1 MMFPTRRQVGCL
13 LWLVLAAGAFAQDK
27 ADAPTAPEPPL
38 YQRAPDAI
46 AAPDQAGGTMTPDT
60 RPLTGAQ
67 TLTLGTSD
75 MPSFFVPKL
84 HFAQTVDSN
93 PNVFVPDSDVGTV
106 SSITGELELQ
116 HVSRS
121 RKFTMRYQGGG
132 MFNAYGSNVAIL
144 GGRSSSFQRL
154 GLTQKLDFGR
164 WSLFF
169 SDEAGY
175 TSSSAFGGGANAG
188 AAVIGPAALAGGI
201 NLAGLNPNLVP
212 AQNLLTQIGSQV
224 SNTAV
229 VETDYRLNA
238 RSTVTVTGNYGI
250 LRSPDGN
257 LVDSNQEGVNVGYNR
272 NLTARDTVGITY
284 GFTQFGYVDV
294 DNRTRNHT
302 AQLLYGRRI
311 TGRLSLQVGAGG
323 GITQVHSAVQSQ
335 NLTLWNA
342 QANLHYLVH
351 HTDFT
356 ASYARSVNSGSGVL
370 LGANSDVVSGGFS
383 RSFLRRWLT
392 STTVGYSRN
401 SALIAGDTYS
411 TFYANS
417 GVQRRLGL
425 YNGVFASYSF
435 QRQTGLSVF
444 CPACTDQSIR
454 HIVTLGF
461 DLGFRSIRME

>member
-1 MMFPTRRQVGCL
+1 MFPTRRQVGCL

-121 RKFTMRYQGGG
+121 REFTMRYQGGG

-335 NLTLWNA
+335 NLTLWDA

>member
-1 MMFPTRRQVGCL
+1 MLMSFTRRQVGCL
-13 LWLVLAAGAFAQDK
+13 LWLALVAGAAAQNQ
-27 ADAPTAPEPPL
+27 AGAPAAPEPP
-38 YQRAPDAI
+38 AAN
-46 AAPDQAGGTMTPDT
+46 AAPDQAGGNMAPDT

-67 TLTLGTSD
+67 ALTLGTQD
-75 MPSFFVPKL
+75 LPSFLVPKL

-93 PNVFVPDSDVGTV
+93 PDVFVPNSDVGTV

-116 HVSRS
+116 RVSRN
-121 RKFTMRYQGGG
+121 RLFTMRYQGGG
-132 MFNAYGSNVAIL
+132 MFYENGSSL
-144 GGRSSSFQRL
+144 GGLQRNSTFQRL
-154 GLTQKLDFGR
+154 GLTQHFDFGR
-164 WSLFF
+164 WSLLF
-169 SDEAGY
+169 SDETGY

-224 SNTAV
+224 SNSAV

-257 LVDSNQEGVNVGYNR
+257 LVDSNQEGVNLGYSR

-284 GFTQFGYVDV
+284 GFTQFGYVGM
-294 DNRTRNHT
+294 DNRTRSHT
-302 AQLLYGRRI
+302 AQLLYGHRI

-323 GITQVHSAVQSQ
+323 GITQVHTAVQSQ

-351 HTDFT
+351 RTDFT
-356 ASYARSVNSGSGVL
+356 ASYARSVNSGSGVM

-383 RSFLRRWLT
+383 RPFLRRWLT

-435 QRQTGLSVF
+435 QRQTGLGVF
-444 CPACTDQSIR
+444 CTGCGDQSNR
-454 HIVTLGF
+454 HIFTVGF
-461 DLGFRSIRME
+461 DLGFRPIRME

>member
-1 MMFPTRRQVGCL
+1 MMSPNGKQIGCL
-13 LWLVLAAGAFAQDK
+13 LWLVLVAGAAAQNQ
-27 ADAPTAPEPPL
+27 AGAPAAQEPPV
-38 YQRAPDAI
+38 AN
-46 AAPDQAGGTMTPDT
+46 AAPDQAGGKMAPDT

-67 TLTLGTSD
+67 ALTLGTQD
-75 MPSFFVPKL
+75 LPSFLVPKL
-84 HFAQTVDSN
+84 HFAQTMDSN

-106 SSITGELELQ
+106 SSIAGELELRR
-116 HVSRS
+116 VSRN
-121 RKFTMRYQGGG
+121 RLFTMRYQGGG

-144 GGRSSSFQRL
+144 GGRTSNFQRL

-164 WSLFF
+164 WSLLI
-169 SDEAGY
+169 SDEVVY
-175 TSSSAFGGGANAG
+175 TSSSAYGGGANAG
-188 AAVIGPAALAGGI
+188 AAVIGPAALAGGG
-201 NLAGLNPNLVP
+201 NLAGLNPTLVP
-212 AQNLLTQIGSQV
+212 AQNLLTQVGSQV

-238 RSTVTVTGNYGI
+238 RSTVTVTGNYGT

-257 LVDSNQEGVNVGYNR
+257 LVESNQEGVILGYNH
-272 NLTARDTVGITY
+272 NLTARDSVGIAY
-284 GFTQFGYVDV
+284 GFTQFWYVGMDS
-294 DNRTRNHT
+294 RTRNHT
-302 AQLLYGRRI
+302 AQLLYGHRI
-311 TGRLSLQVGAGG
+311 TGRLSFQVGAGG
-323 GITQVHSAVQSQ
+323 GITQVHNAGVPSQ

-356 ASYARSVNSGSGVL
+356 ASFARSVNSGSGVL
-370 LGANSDVVSGGFS
+370 QGANSDVVSGGFS
-383 RSFLRRWLT
+383 RPFLRRWLT

-435 QRQTGLSVF
+435 QRQTGLGVF
-444 CPACTDQSIR
+444 CPGCADQSNR
-454 HIVTLGF
+454 HIVTVGF
-461 DLGFRSIRME
+461 DFGFRPIRME